1 MDSMHELKPIVLLT
15 IKCFLKLHQLS
26 WYCCLWCLP
35 WDNNHCEFLPE
46 ISNKLGDTWSGT
58 WSFPSLKNISN
69 FFRLLCMWL
78 VLLLTRDWNGHWK
91 AVLWSSICMSGLI
104 IFLQPPSIMKKARTI
119 NDPPFAIHYFLIW
132 PNPKCFLEQCKIPVM
147 NLEFPNHP
155 LIFNPDNKCLC
166 KG

>member
-1 MDSMHELKPIVLLT
+1 MDSMHELKHIVLLT

-91 AVLWSSICMSGLI
+91 AMILDMYVWAHHLLTTSINHEEGEDHQWSTIRYSLLPYLAKSQMLPRAVQDTSYEFGVSK
-104 IFLQPPSIMKKARTI
+104 PSSDI
-119 NDPPFAIHYFLIW
+119 
-132 PNPKCFLEQCKIPVM
+132 
-147 NLEFPNHP
+147 
-155 LIFNPDNKCLC
+155 
-166 KG
+166 